1 MGTDRNV
8 VSRDELLLA
17 PPGTRAAVPAQAM
30 PFSEDQTPSPGRV
43 VDVVL
48 LNVPSHGEPFVLR
61 APRGTFVAGGLFGVR
76 FLVLG
81 RPQLA
86 LVRVLEVTQPAGV
99 SFELVGAHL
108 VRPAGSEPQPPATE
122 TTMTLVSLGAPGE
135 RMRLLAPRGAIGL
148 GAHFALR
155 YFDATGAKR
164 GLVRVDGIRAQSGML
179 DEIEGSLVGPATPA
193 PQRESYRAPLDMY
206 FTGELLAPGA
216 RAILGRLTDLSA
228 DGVGFQVDA
237 RLDPG
242 VRIRIHD
249 PALSCLH
256 GAEFAIVRRDPN
268 EGQRHG
274 ARFIEPRR
282 GVVVLASLLALD
294 RPERPHPRRGA
305 VATHVADPEAWR
317 ALTG

>member
-1 MGTDRNV
+1 
-8 VSRDELLLA
+8 
-17 PPGTRAAVPAQAM
+17 
-30 PFSEDQTPSPGRV
+30 
-43 VDVVL
+43 
-48 LNVPSHGEPFVLR
+48 
-61 APRGTFVAGGLFGVR
+61 
-76 FLVLG
+76 
-81 RPQLA
+81 
-86 LVRVLEVTQPAGV
+86 
-99 SFELVGAHL
+99 
-108 VRPAGSEPQPPATE
+108 
-122 TTMTLVSLGAPGE
+122 
-135 RMRLLAPRGAIGL
+135 
-148 GAHFALR
+148 
-155 YFDATGAKR
+155 
-164 GLVRVDGIRAQSGML
+164 
-179 DEIEGSLVGPATPA
+179 
-193 PQRESYRAPLDMY
+193 
-206 FTGELLAPGA
+206 
-216 RAILGRLTDLSA
+216 
-228 DGVGFQVDA
+228 VGFQVDA